1 MVTQVGKGCVVLLSS
16 CTQKLLIG
24 DRRREHNQTALSAL
38 GKRPRTQRLARA
50 ATSCHLPIY
59 THNTT
64 LIHINMS
71 GSGERA
77 KQALLE
83 RVLRRLFVRRT
94 PIKLK
99 LARHF
104 WTSPASRGMS
114 TFSLVCSK
122 LISGRPW
129 PSPCNRIIKNV
140 KWKYTNY
147 SNELFFSWLKN
158 FEKPVVIKYVFFA
171 VSVTEKFFK
180 EYFMLCS

>member
-24 DRRREHNQTALSAL
+24 DRRREHNQTTLGAWQTPANSAL
-38 GKRPRTQRLARA
+38 GPCRHILPLA
-50 ATSCHLPIY
+50 SPIY
-59 THNTT
+59 THNTHT
-64 LIHINMS
+64 YKHEWQRRAS
-71 GSGERA
+71 EA
-77 KQALLE
+77 KQAQSHTC
-83 RVLRRLFVRRT
+83 VLRRLFVRRT

-104 WTSPASRGMS
+104 WTSSASRGMT
-114 TFSLVCSK
+114 TFSSVCSK

-129 PSPCNRIIKNV
+129 PPPCHRIIKNV

-158 FEKPVVIKYVFFA
+158 FEKPVVIKYVFA

-180 EYFMLCS
+180 